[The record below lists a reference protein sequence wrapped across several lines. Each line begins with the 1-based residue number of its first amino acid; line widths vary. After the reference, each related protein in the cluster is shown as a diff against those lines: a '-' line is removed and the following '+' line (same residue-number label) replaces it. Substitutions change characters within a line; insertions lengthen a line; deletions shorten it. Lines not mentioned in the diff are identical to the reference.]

1 MRATA
6 VHSLVPLFSS
16 EPAILLS
23 LESSF
28 WQVQFGFRVTAFSH
42 RMACSS
48 NSLLLAYQ
56 HVRILIPVWDK
67 HTRAWLSTKYISADS
82 FFPVAS

>member
-1 MRATA
+1 MPVNANELHCNQIKGHVLNLSTEVSQKMNATA

-28 WQVQFGFRVTAFSH
+28 WQV
-42 RMACSS
+42 
-48 NSLLLAYQ
+48 
-56 HVRILIPVWDK
+56 
-67 HTRAWLSTKYISADS
+67 
-82 FFPVAS
+82 